1 MQRRALHAGAA
12 AVIAATA
19 LGFGS
24 VPADAR
30 APAITLTSPDLTKP
44 VGSPAVHIAGQAAM
58 PSGGSVTGSIVI
70 QVTSPEGHP
79 GGETSIPA
87 GRNPADFGWDFNSAY
102 NGVYHLHIT
111 ATGRDGSI
119 DASPNE
125 QAVYD
130 ADFSVE
136 AKPTAPSGLSAKANR
151 DRVVELKWTPNSEP
165 DLIGYQVQ
173 RSTSAKTTW
182 TAVAN
187 TADAAYTDSGTA
199 DEGGTYRYRVVAVR
213 QGAAANA
220 GVASDPSETRSVD
233 VASPPSTPSTTVNG
247 PGGTGGPIGGP
258 GGPGGSGGPGG
269 RAGSGGT
276 DTSPE
281 LARTGKVDLS
291 GFAALLQQARR
302 PDAKPQEADS
312 GFKSTLPF
320 KEGEDGEIG
329 EDGTALGVGIHEA
342 GESEGS
348 RQPIV
353 FVAASL
359 LVTVILM
366 HLLWLKREVEKAPLP
381 SADVATAE

>member
-1 MQRRALHAGAA
+1 MHRRALHAGAA
-12 AVIAATA
+12 AFIAVTA
-19 LGFGS
+19 LGLGAL
-24 VPADAR
+24 PADAR

-44 VGSPAVHIAGQAAM
+44 VGTAVVHVGGQAAM
-58 PSGGSVTGSIVI
+58 PSGGSITGSVVI
-70 QVTSPEGHP
+70 QVTSPDGHP

-87 GRNPADFGWDFNSAY
+87 SGNPTTIGWDFTSTY
-102 NGVYHLHIT
+102 NGVYHLHIV
-111 ATGRDGSI
+111 ATGRDGAI

-136 AKPTAPSGLSAKANR
+136 AKPVAPTGLSAKANR
-151 DRVVELKWTPNSEP
+151 DRVVELKWTPNGEP

-173 RSTSAKTTW
+173 RSTAQKSMW

-187 TADAAYTDSGTA
+187 IADAAYSDASTA
-199 DEGGTYRYRVVAVR
+199 NEGGTYRYRVVAVR
-213 QGAAANA
+213 QGAAATA
-220 GVASDPSETRSVD
+220 GVASDPSATQSVD

-247 PGGTGGPIGGP
+247 PDGTGGTNGGAGGTGGT
-258 GGPGGSGGPGG
+258 STGG
-269 RAGSGGT
+269 RGGGGG

-291 GFAALLQQARR
+291 GFAALLQQAKR
-302 PDAKPQEADS
+302 PNAKPQESDS
-312 GFKSTLPF
+312 GFESTLPF
-320 KEGEDGEIG
+320 KEGEEGEIG

-342 GESEGS
+342 GGS
-348 RQPIV
+348 DSGRQPIV

-366 HLLWLKREVEKAPLP
+366 HLLWLKREVEKAPL
-381 SADVATAE
+381 ATGDVVTAE